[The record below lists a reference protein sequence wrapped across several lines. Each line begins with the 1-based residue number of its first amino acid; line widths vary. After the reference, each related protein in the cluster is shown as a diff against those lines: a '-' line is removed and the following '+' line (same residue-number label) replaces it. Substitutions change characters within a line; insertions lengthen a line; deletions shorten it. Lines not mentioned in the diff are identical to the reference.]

1 MNQMSSKRSHTQPIA
16 KRSIAFTLYHN
27 KVKEEDY
34 GVCADCLGFCLVWRH
49 RGISRVKANGEA
61 DKRNNTE
68 KPSNVRDSRLILLP
82 FLSKAGDALQRNVL
96 YKMAKD
102 NVIIIAK
109 TDEVIL
115 SFGQSRYNKL
125 GKRQAV
131 YISQRMS
138 QLSRLVQQLK
148 IIEKKEICQLKD
160 FMNPENFTSSYWQ

>member
-1 MNQMSSKRSHTQPIA
+1 M
-16 KRSIAFTLYHN
+16 
-27 KVKEEDY
+27 
-34 GVCADCLGFCLVWRH
+34 
-49 RGISRVKANGEA
+49 
-61 DKRNNTE
+61 
-68 KPSNVRDSRLILLP
+68 LP